1 MTTTIVTG
9 ATGGIGSAV
18 VRRFRERGDDVVA
31 LGRDAEKVKMLDA
44 RPAIVDLGRP
54 EDIAAALNPALPD
67 EVDVLVHCA
76 GTMSATPIGD
86 TPVTA
91 WLDQLTINLVAAAE
105 VTRCALPAL
114 RRAHGHVVFVNFWE
128 GHGVQPGWGPYAASK
143 YGLRA
148 LADALRTE
156 EERHGVGVTSIYPAC
171 TATEMQR
178 VLREQHKR
186 RYRPEFYLQPATV
199 ADLILQATS
208 APPDARVTELTVTM
222 PSPTAAAR

>member
-18 VRRFRERGDDVVA
+18 VGRFRERGDEVIA
-31 LGRDAEKVKMLDA
+31 IGRDADKVKALDA
-44 RPAIVDLGRP
+44 RPAIVDLAHP
-54 EDIAAALNPALPD
+54 EGIAAALEPALPD

-76 GTMSATPIGD
+76 GTMSATAIGD
-86 TPVTA
+86 TTVAA
-91 WLDQLTINLVAAAE
+91 WLDQLTVNLVAAAE

-114 RRAHGHVVFVNFWE
+114 RRARGHVVFVNFWE

-148 LADALRTE
+148 LADALRAE

-178 VLREQHKR
+178 ALREQNKR
-186 RYRPEFYLQPATV
+186 RYRPEFYIQPATV
-199 ADLILQATS
+199 AGLILQATS